1 MKQTDETWTTLK
13 VLTWTSGYLAEKG
26 VENARRE
33 AEWLLCEITG
43 LDRVGL
49 YLNFDKPLSD
59 GELAAYRG
67 LVTRRAKRE
76 PLQYILGSQEFD
88 GLCFEVSPG
97 VLIPR
102 HDTETLLEQAL
113 QQAPVARAVLDI
125 GTGSG
130 CIAIALATRLPD
142 ASVTAVD
149 LSPEALTVARRNA
162 ERHGVTVEFLHGSF
176 WEPVIGRSFDLIVSN
191 PPYITT
197 ADMACLQPEV
207 RDYEPSL
214 ALDGG
219 PDGLNAYRAI
229 VDQAAAYLQPGGWL
243 WFEVGAGQ
251 ALEVSALLAQAGFY
265 GIITATDPGGI
276 ERVVG
281 GCHGA

>member
-1 MKQTDETWTTLK
+1 MNPTDETWTTLK

-33 AEWLLCEITG
+33 AEWLLCEATG

-49 YLNFDKPLSD
+49 YLNFDKPMSD
-59 GELAAYRG
+59 EELAAYRA
-67 LVTRRAKRE
+67 LVARRAKRE
-76 PLQYILGSQEFD
+76 PLQHILGTQEFD
-88 GLCFEVSPG
+88 GLLFEVSPA

-113 QQAPVARAVLDI
+113 QQVPHARSILDI

-130 CIAIALATRLPD
+130 CIAIALAKRLPE
-142 ASVTAVD
+142 AAVTAVD
-149 LSPEALTVARRNA
+149 LSPEALDVARHNA
-162 ERHGVTVEFLHGSF
+162 EQHAVQVEFLQGSF
-176 WEPVIGRSFDLIVSN
+176 FDPLADRRFELIISN
-191 PPYITT
+191 PPYITSDDLT
-197 ADMACLQPEV
+197 TLQPEV
-207 RDYEPSL
+207 RDHEPRL

-219 PDGLNAYRAI
+219 PDGLAAYRAI
-229 VDQAAAYLQPGGWL
+229 IRQAAAHLEPNGWL
-243 WFEVGAGQ
+243 LFEVGAGQ
-251 ALEVSALLAQAGFY
+251 SADVAALLAQAGF
-265 GIITATDPGGI
+265 GAIITASDPGGI